1 VDYTTATNEEL
12 ASLGRQG
19 DEGAVGELLE
29 RSYPAL
35 RAALLQVAAP
45 EDTRDLAREAIVRAV
60 RRCGA
65 NGGTHFLP
73 WLDAVTSEMVQEKRP
88 AEQGRNSM
96 VPDDRT
102 PEERW
107 AAWEAT
113 WEASSHFDE
122 NRANFPVQELAP
134 YIGQTVAWSP
144 DGSRIV
150 AAEATFG
157 ELWNK
162 LRSRGEDP
170 SVFVYEYLP
179 SFRAEAVR

>member
-12 ASLGRQG
+12 ARLGRQG

-45 EDTRDLAREAIVRAV
+45 EDTRDLAREAVVRAA
-60 RRCGA
+60 RGCA
-65 NGGTHFLP
+65 ENGGGHFLA
-73 WLDAVTSEMVQEKRP
+73 WLDAVATEMVREKRP
-88 AEQGRNSM
+88 AEQGCNCM
-96 VPDDRT
+96 APDRRT

-122 NRANFPVQELAP
+122 NRAKFPVQQLAP
-134 YIGQTVAWSP
+134 YIGQTVAWSL
-144 DGSRIV
+144 DGSRII
-150 AAEATFG
+150 AAGADYRA
-157 ELWNK
+157 LSRK
-162 LRSRGEDP
+162 LHALGEDP
-170 SVFVYEYLP
+170 SRVVFEDIP
-179 SFRAEAVR
+179 SY